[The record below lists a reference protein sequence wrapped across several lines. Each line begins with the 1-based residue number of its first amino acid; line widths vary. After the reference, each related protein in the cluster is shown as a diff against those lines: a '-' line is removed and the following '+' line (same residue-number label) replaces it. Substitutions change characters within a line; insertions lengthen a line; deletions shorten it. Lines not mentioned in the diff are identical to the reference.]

1 MMTVHEVSRLTGI
14 SIRTLQYY
22 DKIGLLAP
30 DKVTEAGY
38 RLYDERGLEKLQ
50 QILLFRELE
59 FPLGDIREIVNSPGF
74 ERKKAL
80 SQQIELLLLK
90 KEHIESLIE
99 LARKTLETGESSMN
113 FDVFN
118 TDKLKDYAAQAK
130 ASWGETAAYR
140 EFEQKSLGR
149 SKEEETSLAGQM
161 MGIFAEFGMVKDDD
175 PASDAAQSLVRK
187 LQAFITKNYYTCTK
201 DILSGLGKAYAA
213 GGEFTKNI
221 DKAGGEGAA
230 KFAAEAI
237 DAYCR

>member
-130 ASWGETAAYR
+130 ASWGETTAYR

-149 SKEEETSLAGQM
+149 SKEEEASLAGQM

>member
-1 MMTVHEVSRLTGI
+1 
-14 SIRTLQYY
+14 
-22 DKIGLLAP
+22 
-30 DKVTEAGY
+30 
-38 RLYDERGLEKLQ
+38 
-50 QILLFRELE
+50 
-59 FPLGDIREIVNSPGF
+59 
-74 ERKKAL
+74 
-80 SQQIELLLLK
+80 
-90 KEHIESLIE
+90 
-99 LARKTLETGESSMN
+99 MN

-130 ASWGETAAYR
+130 ASWGETTAYR

-149 SKEEETSLAGQM
+149 SKEEEASLAGQM

>member
-1 MMTVHEVSRLTGI
+1 
-14 SIRTLQYY
+14 
-22 DKIGLLAP
+22 
-30 DKVTEAGY
+30 
-38 RLYDERGLEKLQ
+38 
-50 QILLFRELE
+50 
-59 FPLGDIREIVNSPGF
+59 
-74 ERKKAL
+74 
-80 SQQIELLLLK
+80 
-90 KEHIESLIE
+90 
-99 LARKTLETGESSMN
+99 
-113 FDVFN
+113 
-118 TDKLKDYAAQAK
+118 
-130 ASWGETAAYR
+130 
-140 EFEQKSLGR
+140 
-149 SKEEETSLAGQM
+149 

>member
-1 MMTVHEVSRLTGI
+1 
-14 SIRTLQYY
+14 
-22 DKIGLLAP
+22 
-30 DKVTEAGY
+30 
-38 RLYDERGLEKLQ
+38 
-50 QILLFRELE
+50 ILLFRELE